1 MTIREISIALVL
13 AACACV
19 GCFLFW
25 RARSTSGWP
34 RKSLLVAGTLVILFA
49 ASESLDWRAKR
60 GGRMPPP
67 VYTEQS
73 PDGQFVA
80 EIVEPDG
87 DLIPT
92 DQVRI
97 SVRRSGHVL
106 AEEVSKGTFEPN
118 VDWLDD
124 RTLQLTFPADWRPAL
139 CGGSWSG
146 ATIICKQVPR
156 SEFKPR
162 LRV

>member
-1 MTIREISIALVL
+1 MPAPVFSV
-13 AACACV
+13 
-19 GCFLFW
+19 
-25 RARSTSGWP
+25 
-34 RKSLLVAGTLVILFA
+34 
-49 ASESLDWRAKR
+49 ES
-60 GGRMPPP
+60 P
-67 VYTEQS
+67 S
-73 PDGQFVA
+73 GQFVA

-92 DQVRI
+92 DLVRI

-106 AEEVSKGTFEPN
+106 SEEVFKGTFEPN

-124 RTLQLTFPADWRPAL
+124 RTLQLTFPADRRPAL

-146 ATIICKQVPR
+146 AMIVCNQVPA

-162 LRV
+162 LRA